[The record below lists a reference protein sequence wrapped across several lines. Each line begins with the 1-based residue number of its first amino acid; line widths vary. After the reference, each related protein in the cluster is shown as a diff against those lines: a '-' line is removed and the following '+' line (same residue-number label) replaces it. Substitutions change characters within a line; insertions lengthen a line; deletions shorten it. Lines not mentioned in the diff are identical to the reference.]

1 VIYCIFGCDIM
12 SIKTAL
18 GKYRLIPQGWEYS
31 MGAAKERIKTLP
43 KPNTILPSKGGAFNM
58 FSIREKKR

>member
-1 VIYCIFGCDIM
+1 M